1 MGWGQGQY
9 VSQADRKGD
18 RQRVR
23 NAGNRGERSDAEN
36 REDASRVGDGGQKAE
51 NIGAVAPRAWQTDT
65 LSSRAPPGRD

>member
-1 MGWGQGQY
+1 MILPAGGRLPGGRLLGWGQGQY

-36 REDASRVGDGGQKAE
+36 RDDASE
-51 NIGAVAPRAWQTDT
+51 SETE
-65 LSSRAPPGRD
+65 GRKQRM

>member
-36 REDASRVGDGGQKAE
+36 RDDASE
-51 NIGAVAPRAWQTDT
+51 SETE
-65 LSSRAPPGRD
+65 GRKQRM